1 MKKNKLIL
9 TMYIGVIT
17 LAVASVSM
25 SVAWFAASRRLNVN
39 SINITIDTDRDLKI
53 SESRDDGFVEHIY
66 HVDKDSNGLFMP
78 LTSAHS
84 SLWKDQKND
93 RPIFYDESN
102 CSETEHFVSYRAVE
116 EGYGY
121 FTQKYYLLA
130 DDDVYVTIDPDKTVI
145 EANEEYNSLYAD
157 ELVSFF
163 KEFRG
168 NYLADPVKY
177 QEEAKNLR
185 YVRLDELDLD
195 KDELNEEVLREK
207 LFNRLNNVAKAMRFS
222 VLIKDGEEYSYAVVD
237 PNKEEETLLGGL
249 LDNSVDQYYDSYL
262 KENTSDWYER
272 VYGEVSG
279 VPVYDEPL
287 AQDSDFTHPEDVNS
301 AFNARHKK
309 GVKTF
314 NLDKSIENGFIIEKE
329 NSYSLDDFRNNPKF
343 HFPVHMDTPKEV
355 IVCVY
360 LEGWDLDSV
369 NFTMKA
375 TFNADL
381 AFKIEREI

>member
-1 MKKNKLIL
+1 MKKSKLIL
-9 TMYIGVIT
+9 TLYIGVIA

-25 SVAWFAASRRLNVN
+25 SVAWFAASRVLHVN
-39 SINITIDTDRDLKI
+39 SINITIDTDRELKI
-53 SESRDDGFVEHIY
+53 SKSKDNGFVEHIS
-66 HVDKDSNGLFMP
+66 HTEEDSNGLFMP

-84 SLWKDQKND
+84 SLWTSERKDS
-93 RPIFYDESN
+93 PVFYDESN
-102 CSETEHFVSYRAVE
+102 CSESELFIPYRPVSN
-116 EGYGY
+116 GYGY
-121 FTQKYYLLA
+121 FIEKYYLLA
-130 DDDVYVTIDPDKTVI
+130 DDDVYITIDPDKTHI
-145 EANEEYNSLYAD
+145 EANTTYNSSYAD
-157 ELVSFF
+157 ELVGFF

-168 NYLADPVKY
+168 NYLADPEKY
-177 QEEAKNLR
+177 QEEAKNLH

-195 KDELNEEVLREK
+195 KPELDEQALYDK
-207 LFNRLNNVAKAMRFS
+207 LYTRLNNVAKAMRYS
-222 VLIKDGEEYSYAVVD
+222 ILIKDGEEYSYTIID
-237 PNKEEETLLGGL
+237 PNKEGDTLFGGI

-262 KENTSDWYER
+262 KDNTTDWYER

-279 VPVYDEPL
+279 VPVYDEPI
-287 AQDSDFTHPEDVNS
+287 AQDSAFTNPNDVSS

-309 GVKTF
+309 GVKLF
-314 NLDKSIENGFIIEKE
+314 NLDKSLENGFEIAKE
-329 NSYSLDDFRNNPKF
+329 PSYGLDDFRGQVKY
-343 HFPVHMDTPKEV
+343 HFPVYMDTPKEI

>member
-1 MKKNKLIL
+1 MKKSKLIL
-9 TMYIGVIT
+9 TLYIGVIA

-25 SVAWFAASRRLNVN
+25 SVAWFAASRVLHVN

-53 SESRDDGFVEHIY
+53 SLSKDGGFVEHID
-66 HVDKDSNGLFMP
+66 HTEKDSNGLFMP

-84 SLWKDQKND
+84 SLWTSERKDS
-93 RPIFYDESN
+93 PVFYDESN
-102 CSETEHFVSYRAVE
+102 CSESELFIPYRPVSN
-116 EGYGY
+116 GYGY
-121 FTQKYYLLA
+121 FIEKYYLLA
-130 DDDVYVTIDPDKTVI
+130 DDDVYITIDPDKTHI
-145 EANEEYNSLYAD
+145 EANTTYNSSYAD
-157 ELVSFF
+157 ELVGFF

-168 NYLADPVKY
+168 NYLADPEKY
-177 QEEAKNLR
+177 QEEAKNLH

-195 KDELNEEVLREK
+195 KPELDEQALYDK
-207 LFNRLNNVAKAMRFS
+207 LYTRLNNVAKAMRYS
-222 VLIKDGEEYSYAVVD
+222 ILIKDGEEYSYTIID
-237 PNKEEETLLGGL
+237 PNKEGDTLFGGI

-262 KENTSDWYER
+262 KDNTTDWYER

-279 VPVYDEPL
+279 VPVYDEPI
-287 AQDSDFTHPEDVNS
+287 AQDSAFTNPNDVSS

-309 GVKTF
+309 GVKLF
-314 NLDKSIENGFIIEKE
+314 NLDKSLENGFEIAKE
-329 NSYSLDDFRNNPKF
+329 PSYGLDDFRGQVKY
-343 HFPVHMDTPKEV
+343 HFPVYMDTPKEI

>member
-1 MKKNKLIL
+1 MKKSKLIL
-9 TMYIGVIT
+9 TLYIGVIA

-25 SVAWFAASRRLNVN
+25 SVAWFAASRVLHVN

-53 SESRDDGFVEHIY
+53 SLSKDSGFVEHID
-66 HVDKDSNGLFMP
+66 HTEKDSNGLFMP

-84 SLWKDQKND
+84 SLWTSERKDS
-93 RPIFYDESN
+93 PVFYDESN
-102 CSETEHFVSYRAVE
+102 CSETEHFIPYRPVTD
-116 EGYGY
+116 GYGY
-121 FTQKYYLLA
+121 FIQKYYLLA
-130 DDDVYVTIDPDKTVI
+130 DDDVYITIDPDKTHI
-145 EANEEYNSLYAD
+145 EANTTYNSSYAD
-157 ELVSFF
+157 ELVGFF

-168 NYLADPVKY
+168 NYLANPEKY
-177 QEEAKNLR
+177 KEEAKNLH

-195 KDELNEEVLREK
+195 KPELDEQALYDK
-207 LFNRLNNVAKAMRFS
+207 LYNRLNNVAKAMRYS
-222 VLIKDGEEYSYAVVD
+222 ILIKDGEEYSYTIID
-237 PNKEEETLLGGL
+237 PNKEEETLLGGI
-249 LDNSVDQYYDSYL
+249 LDNAVDQYYDSYL
-262 KENTSDWYER
+262 KDNTTDWYER

-287 AQDSDFTHPEDVNS
+287 AQDSAFTNPNDVSS
-301 AFNARHKK
+301 AFNARHKQ
-309 GVKTF
+309 GVKLF
-314 NLDKSIENGFIIEKE
+314 NLGKSLENGFTIAKE
-329 NSYSLDDFRNNPKF
+329 PSYGLDDFKGNVKY
-343 HFPVHMDTPKEV
+343 HFPVYMDTPKEV